1 MKFLWTDK
9 YVLRKLGAMK
19 TVLVCTWAVLAV
31 LAMLTAGCGD
41 DDEGSGP
48 TPVISSE
55 ESYDEGSVKMG
66 IETLDT
72 GLLKG
77 HSYAEAADGW
87 AVQEIHVTAEDERGQ
102 SWPVI
107 EIPEETGA
115 AKSTLFFEVTIQEL
129 PRGDQVTITTAT
141 TFKNDAGVEAER
153 TAADIWPP

>member
-19 TVLVCTWAVLAV
+19 TVLVCTWAVFAG
-31 LAMLTAGCGD
+31 LAMLTALFG
-41 DDEGSGP
+41 DDEGPGR
-48 TPVISSE
+48 TLVISSE

-87 AVQEIHVTAEDERGQ
+87 AVQKIHVTAEDERGQ

>member
-1 MKFLWTDK
+1 MKILWTDSRA
-9 YVLRKLGAMK
+9 LRNLGGMK
-19 TVLVCTWAVLAV
+19 TVFRLTWAALLVPALLPA
-31 LAMLTAGCGD
+31 ACGGD
-41 DDEGSGP
+41 DDSED

-55 ESYDEGSVKMG
+55 ESYDEGTVKMG

-87 AVQEIHVTAEDERGQ
+87 AVQEIHVTAVDEKGQ

-107 EIPEETGA
+107 EIPEETGE
-115 AKSTLFFEVTIQEL
+115 AKATLFFEVTIQEL
-129 PRGDQVTITTAT
+129 PRGDQVTITAVTN
-141 TFKNDAGVEAER
+141 FKNDAGEEAKR